1 MKKRYLYIIA
11 TLVLAGILSFTIIR
25 YQHKQKDTFY
35 TIKDRKGPAAQTPEW
50 ISTKR
55 TAVDLQNQ
63 VVLHPEDNKARL
75 SLASLFIQE
84 ARVTGD
90 YSYYDR
96 AAMKQVNQVLTTDS
110 VNFEAL
116 LYKSLLFLSQ
126 HHFADGLE
134 YATKAQQINPYNAFV
149 YGMLIDANVE
159 LGNYT
164 AAVQNSDKM
173 VSIRPDIRSY
183 SRISYLRE
191 IHGDNPG
198 AIEAMKLAVEAG
210 VPGTE
215 PTEWAR
221 IQLAQLYEHAGDL
234 RSAEM
239 HYTIALE
246 QRPGYAYALAGMGRI
261 AMSNKDYPKAAE
273 LFTQANAA
281 LNDNSFKEEL
291 IEVNQLMGQKEKAT
305 ELTNGLIDNMS
316 KEAKSGQEDESIGH
330 YADRELAYAYID
342 AGNYDKAL
350 EHALAEYNRRPANID
365 VNETLAWVY
374 YQQKQ
379 YAKALPYIKEALKTN
394 SKNPGLLCH
403 AGLISLQAGDKATA
417 KNLLG
422 EALKNKSY
430 ISPVLHHAAEEA
442 YKTAQQ

>member
-11 TLVLAGILSFTIIR
+11 TLLLAGILSFTIIR
-25 YQHKQKDTFY
+25 YQRKQKDTFY
-35 TIKDRKGPAAQTPEW
+35 TIRDRKGPAAQTPEW
-50 ISTKR
+50 VSTKR
-55 TAVDLQNQ
+55 TATDLQNQ

-75 SLASLFIQE
+75 SLAALFIQE

-90 YSYYDR
+90 YAYYDR

-110 VNFEAL
+110 INFEAL

-134 YATKAQQINPYNAFV
+134 YATKAQKINPYNAFV

-164 AAVQNSDKM
+164 AAVENADKM

-191 IHGDNPG
+191 IHGDYPG

-221 IQLAQLYEHAGDL
+221 IQLAQLYEHTGDG

-239 HYTIALE
+239 HYSIALQ
-246 QRPGYAYALAGMGRI
+246 QRPGYAFALAGLARV
-261 AMSNKDYPKAAE
+261 AMSNKDYVKADN

-291 IEVNQLMGQKEKAT
+291 AEVNELLGQKDKAK
-305 ELTNGLIDNMS
+305 ELTNALIESMS

-330 YADRELAYAYID
+330 YADRELAYAYIN
-342 AGNYDKAL
+342 AGEYDKAL

-374 YQQKQ
+374 YQKKE
-379 YAKALPYIKEALKTN
+379 YAKALPYIKEALRTN
-394 SKNPGLLCH
+394 SKNPTLLCR
-403 AGLISLQAGDKATA
+403 AGLIYLQAGDKSTA
-417 KNLLG
+417 HRLLE
-422 EALKNKSY
+422 EALKNKPY
-430 ISPVLHHAAEEA
+430 ISPVLRQVAEEA